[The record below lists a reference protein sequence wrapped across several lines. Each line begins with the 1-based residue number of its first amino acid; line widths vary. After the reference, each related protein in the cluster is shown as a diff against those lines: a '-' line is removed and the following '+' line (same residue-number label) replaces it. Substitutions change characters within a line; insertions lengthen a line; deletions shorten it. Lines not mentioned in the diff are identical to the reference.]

1 MADIYPW
8 QQALWNQL
16 GGRAQHAHAYLL
28 YGPAG
33 IGKRALAEH
42 WAAQLLCQ
50 RPAAA
55 GACGECKACQLLAAG
70 THPDYF
76 VLEPEEAEKPIRVDQ
91 VRDLVGFVVQ
101 TAQLGGR
108 KVVLLEPAEAMNVNA
123 ANALLKS
130 LEEPSGDTV
139 LLLISHQPSRLLPT
153 IKSRCVQ
160 QACPLPGAAASLEWL
175 ARALPDE
182 PAEALEELLAL
193 SGGSPLTAQRL
204 HGQGVREQR
213 AQVVEGVKKLLK
225 QQIAASPLAES
236 WNSVPLPLLFDWFCD
251 WTLGI
256 LRYQLTHDEEGLG
269 LADMRKVIQY
279 LGDKSG
285 QAKVLAMQDWL
296 LQQRQKVLNKANLNR
311 VLLLEALLV
320 QWASLPGPGWNPADI
335 RLAGTCMSL
344 PPNLGPRNGILSL
357 TIKDKSVLYAAYMP
371 FIRNGGL
378 FIPTN
383 KNYKLGDEVFMLLN
397 LMEEPEKIP
406 VAGKVVWITPKGA
419 QGNRAAGIGV
429 QFNDGDNTAR
439 NKIETYLAGA
449 LKSDRPTHTM

>member
-8 QQALWNQL
+8 QQALWSQL

-108 KVVLLEPAEAMNVNA
+108 KVVLLEPVEAMNVNA

-225 QQIAASPLAES
+225 QQIAASQLAES

-256 LRYQLTHDEEGLG
+256 LRYQLTRDEEGLG

-320 QWASLPGPGWNPADI
+320 QWASLPGPG
-335 RLAGTCMSL
+335 
-344 PPNLGPRNGILSL
+344 
-357 TIKDKSVLYAAYMP
+357 
-371 FIRNGGL
+371 
-378 FIPTN
+378 
-383 KNYKLGDEVFMLLN
+383 
-397 LMEEPEKIP
+397 
-406 VAGKVVWITPKGA
+406 
-419 QGNRAAGIGV
+419 
-429 QFNDGDNTAR
+429 
-439 NKIETYLAGA
+439 
-449 LKSDRPTHTM
+449 

>member
-8 QQALWNQL
+8 QQALWSQL

-50 RPAAA
+50 RPVAA

-213 AQVVEGVKKLLK
+213 AQVVDGVKKLLK
-225 QQIAASPLAES
+225 QQIAASQLAES

-320 QWASLPGPGWNPADI
+320 QWASLPGPG
-335 RLAGTCMSL
+335 
-344 PPNLGPRNGILSL
+344 
-357 TIKDKSVLYAAYMP
+357 
-371 FIRNGGL
+371 
-378 FIPTN
+378 
-383 KNYKLGDEVFMLLN
+383 
-397 LMEEPEKIP
+397 
-406 VAGKVVWITPKGA
+406 
-419 QGNRAAGIGV
+419 
-429 QFNDGDNTAR
+429 
-439 NKIETYLAGA
+439 
-449 LKSDRPTHTM
+449 

>member
-8 QQALWNQL
+8 QQALWSQL

-193 SGGSPLTAQRL
+193 SGGSPLTALRL

-225 QQIAASPLAES
+225 QQIAASQLAES

-320 QWASLPGPGWNPADI
+320 QWASLPGPG
-335 RLAGTCMSL
+335 
-344 PPNLGPRNGILSL
+344 
-357 TIKDKSVLYAAYMP
+357 
-371 FIRNGGL
+371 
-378 FIPTN
+378 
-383 KNYKLGDEVFMLLN
+383 
-397 LMEEPEKIP
+397 
-406 VAGKVVWITPKGA
+406 
-419 QGNRAAGIGV
+419 
-429 QFNDGDNTAR
+429 
-439 NKIETYLAGA
+439 
-449 LKSDRPTHTM
+449 